1 MPSAIS
7 TRDQK
12 SQLEPVLRPLLMR
25 FVTHAVSV
33 GDLRGLPIK
42 GPDGDEF
49 ALFDEPQTREW
60 LKRTRAQLVKLLT
73 PSTDVLTIDPEW
85 LDAPL
90 MEAIWNAR
98 QKPDRETKPKPIRKK
113 VSTSPEST
121 GEGLPSVPNAAL
133 TSVDAPE
140 EHAS

>member
-1 MPSAIS
+1 MPSAL
-7 TRDQK
+7 TTHDQK
-12 SQLEPVLRPLLMR
+12 SQLDPVLRPLFMR
-25 FVTHAVSV
+25 FVSHAISV

-73 PSTDVLTIDPEW
+73 SSTDALAIDPEW

-90 MEAIWNAR
+90 MEAIWKAR
-98 QKPDRETKPKPIRKK
+98 QKPDKEKPKPMRVKAT
-113 VSTSPEST
+113 TSPAAT
-121 GEGLPSVPNAAL
+121 GEHLPSVPNAAL
-133 TSVDAPE
+133 ASADSPE